1 MAAGRPILACLN
13 GEGARLV
20 HTARAGLISPA
31 EDGQALA
38 SSVLD
43 LYQMTPAQRQEL
55 GENGRRY
62 FKEHFDQDVLADQL
76 IDHFRVVS
84 ESFKG
89 DV

>member
-1 MAAGRPILACLN
+1 MGRRWR
-13 GEGARLV
+13 RLCC
-20 HTARAGLISPA
+20 IYIKCPQA
-31 EDGQALA
+31 E
-38 SSVLD
+38 
-43 LYQMTPAQRQEL
+43 RQKL

-62 FKEHFDQDVLADQL
+62 FKEHFDQDVLTDQL